1 MAQGRLPEFQ
11 QDLVYGDERIPENW
25 FRGAVRPYHVPGLA
39 YVIYTRISDE
49 VAFRNQIRR
58 SNGELEQFAYVASH
72 DLQEPIRMVASWM
85 AILAEDH
92 PELQEEVSVR
102 YIREGAARMQTLVD
116 DLLRWS
122 RIGSGDLDR
131 EPVGLQEELE
141 ALSRLLEGPLA
152 EAGARLTWSIESS
165 IRGDRGQLRQ
175 ALQNLVSNA
184 LKFRSPERPA
194 LIEVRCRQE
203 GPSVLLSVTD
213 NGIGIPPEYQSQI
226 LEPFRRL
233 HSRDDYEGN
242 GIGLGIVR
250 AVAERHDGVVTIES
264 VPGQGSTFT
273 LVLPA

>member
-1 MAQGRLPEFQ
+1 M
-11 QDLVYGDERIPENW
+11 
-25 FRGAVRPYHVPGLA
+25 
-39 YVIYTRISDE
+39 IYTRISDE

-58 SNGELEQFAYVASH
+58 SNRELEQFAYVASH

-194 LIEVRCRQE
+194 PSRCAAGTR
-203 GPSVLLSVTD
+203 GT
-213 NGIGIPPEYQSQI
+213 
-226 LEPFRRL
+226 RCCCR
-233 HSRDDYEGN
+233 
-242 GIGLGIVR
+242 
-250 AVAERHDGVVTIES
+250 
-264 VPGQGSTFT
+264 
-273 LVLPA
+273 